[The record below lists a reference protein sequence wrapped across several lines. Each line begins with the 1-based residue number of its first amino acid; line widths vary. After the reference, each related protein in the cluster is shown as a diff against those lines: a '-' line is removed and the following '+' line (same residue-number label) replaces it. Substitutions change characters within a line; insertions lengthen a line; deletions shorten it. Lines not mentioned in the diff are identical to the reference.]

1 MRSWKAS
8 SERREKTL
16 QVELGEVVATRVLRL
31 LGGET
36 SPDDEVV
43 VKIGKPQPFPDGR
56 DYFCPYQITGLG
68 DGKVRYSGGIDAIQA
83 LHLAIVGAGSD
94 VFALN
99 ELCGG
104 QLRWDGDERGD
115 LGFPTLE

>member
-1 MRSWKAS
+1 M
-8 SERREKTL
+8 

-36 SPDDEVV
+36 SPAKEVV
-43 VKIGKPQPFPDGR
+43 VKIGKPKPFPDGR

-68 DGKVRYSGGIDAIQA
+68 DEKVQYSGGIDAIQA
-83 LHLAIVGAGSD
+83 LHFAIVAAGSD
-94 VFALN
+94 LFALN

-104 QLRWDGDERGD
+104 RLRWDGDEHGD
-115 LGFPTLE
+115 LGFPTLR

>member
-1 MRSWKAS
+1 M
-8 SERREKTL
+8 
-16 QVELGEVVATRVLRL
+16 QVELDEVVATRVLRL

-36 SPDDEVV
+36 SPDKEAV

-68 DGKVRYSGGIDAIQA
+68 DEKVRYFGGIDAIQA
-83 LHLAIVGAGSD
+83 LHLAIVAAGAD

-104 QLRWDGDERGD
+104 RLRWDGDEHGD
-115 LGFPTLE
+115 LGFPTQG